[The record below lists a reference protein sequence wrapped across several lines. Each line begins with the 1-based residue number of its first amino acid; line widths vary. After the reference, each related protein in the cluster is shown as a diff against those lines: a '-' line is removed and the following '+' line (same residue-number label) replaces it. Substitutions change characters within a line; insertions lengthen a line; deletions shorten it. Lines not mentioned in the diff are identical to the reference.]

1 MARAAPAPRCVL
13 GPSFDICIQR
23 NDDYLLMMLRRY
35 SIVTE
40 MALFAAAPVFPTGAQ
55 APIAGSGALPQMN
68 PLAQSPPNVIEAVGK
83 LMPIR
88 LDRGEMHGFK
98 GCFRR
103 SRLQATM

>member
-1 MARAAPAPRCVL
+1 
-13 GPSFDICIQR
+13 
-23 NDDYLLMMLRRY
+23 
-35 SIVTE
+35 
-40 MALFAAAPVFPTGAQ
+40 
-55 APIAGSGALPQMN
+55 MN